1 VTAEPLDSVEMLSC
15 GFENDCLNLQLVA
28 VAARNLEKAKEFAK
42 RHGVKSAY
50 GSYESIA
57 QDSDVG

>member
-1 VTAEPLDSVEMLSC
+1 MLSC
-15 GFENDCLNLQLVA
+15 LLENDRLDLQLVA

>member
-1 VTAEPLDSVEMLSC
+1 MLSC
-15 GFENDCLNLQLVA
+15 LLENDRLDLQLVA

-57 QDSDVG
+57 HDSDVG